1 MNIKIIIRSI
11 FIPLEKRLFGVI
23 VILAMHYCNI
33 KLKHNQTITHTHTP
47 THTHTHT
54 HTHKGCHPKK
64 LCIFVMKVILNTKEH
79 THTDNY
85 TLVVTLISDSL
96 KVLDINLYSLGSSL

>member
-33 KLKHNQTITHTHTP
+33 KLKHNQTITHTH
-47 THTHTHT
+47 
-54 HTHKGCHPKK
+54 KGCHPKK

-79 THTDNY
+79 TQTDNY
-85 TLVVTLISDSL
+85 TLFVTLISDNL
-96 KVLDINLYSLGSSL
+96 KVLDINLYPL